1 MYRDYICAQSG
12 NGMGCRSTIIG
23 ALGQLMTVYD
33 DDFAS
38 PSTTVTQFI
47 GGNVNAYGVQI
58 RFQASDL
65 VRPTS
70 TV

>member
-1 MYRDYICAQSG
+1 
-12 NGMGCRSTIIG
+12 
-23 ALGQLMTVYD
+23 MTVYD
-33 DDFAS
+33 DEFIS
-38 PSTTVTQFI
+38 PSTTETQFI

-70 TV
+70 TVRTSHVEFLHDYLWLAYILTN